1 MTQRFPACS
10 VTLAVIFSISTWS
23 CSKKHAAIKLPPPS
37 STQAAPE
44 TKSAPVTPPPPE
56 LPASTTQASLGPSL
70 PVNTQVPPPP
80 PKNKKKKKRSHARR
94 AKNTVP
100 SQEESTQQATAAPAQ
115 SGEPEN
121 PTSEQP
127 SLDTSEPAPRLGP
140 LLSAADRQRYESD
153 IDGFL
158 SHAGKNLSSL
168 ADHSL
173 SKDQRALKLQAENFI
188 KQAKEL
194 RSSDLPAARSLAQR
208 ADLLAS
214 HLAENFR
221 Q

>member
-1 MTQRFPACS
+1 M
-10 VTLAVIFSISTWS
+10 
-23 CSKKHAAIKLPPPS
+23 
-37 STQAAPE
+37 
-44 TKSAPVTPPPPE
+44 
-56 LPASTTQASLGPSL
+56 
-70 PVNTQVPPPP
+70 QVPPPP
-80 PKNKKKKKRSHARR
+80 PKNKKRKRNHVRR

-100 SQEESTQQATAAPAQ
+100 PQGSAQQVTVAPTQ

-121 PTSEQP
+121 STPEQP
-127 SLDTSEPAPRLGP
+127 SLDTQEPAPRLGP
-140 LLSAADRQRYESD
+140 LLSAADRQRYESE

-158 SHAGKNLSSL
+158 SNAGKNLSSL
-168 ADHSL
+168 TEHTL
-173 SKDQRALKLQAENFI
+173 SKDQQALKLQAENFI

>member
-10 VTLAVIFSISTWS
+10 VTLAVIFSLSTWS
-23 CSKKHAAIKLPPPS
+23 CSKKHATIKLPPPS
-37 STQAAPE
+37 SAQTAPE
-44 TKSAPVTPPPPE
+44 TKSTPVTPPPPE

-70 PVNTQVPPPP
+70 PVNMQVPPPP
-80 PKNKKKKKRSHARR
+80 PKNKKRKRNHVRR

-100 SQEESTQQATAAPAQ
+100 PQGSAQQVTVAPTQ

-121 PTSEQP
+121 STPEQP
-127 SLDTSEPAPRLGP
+127 SLDTQEPAPRLGP
-140 LLSAADRQRYESD
+140 LLSAADRQRYESE

-158 SHAGKNLSSL
+158 SNAGKNLSSL
-168 ADHSL
+168 TEHTL
-173 SKDQRALKLQAENFI
+173 SKDQQALKLQAENFI

>member
-1 MTQRFPACS
+1 MQ
-10 VTLAVIFSISTWS
+10 
-23 CSKKHAAIKLPPPS
+23 
-37 STQAAPE
+37 
-44 TKSAPVTPPPPE
+44 
-56 LPASTTQASLGPSL
+56 
-70 PVNTQVPPPP
+70 
-80 PKNKKKKKRSHARR
+80 R

-100 SQEESTQQATAAPAQ
+100 SQESTQATAATPQ

-121 PTSEQP
+121 PAPEQP
-127 SLDTSEPAPRLGP
+127 SLATPEPAPRLGP
-140 LLSAADRQRYESD
+140 LLSASDRQRYEAD

-168 ADHSL
+168 ADHNL
-173 SKDQRALKLQAENFI
+173 SKDQQALKLQAENFI